1 MFWVQMRKRTFA
13 FEINWPL
20 RAYSPKIYTVPKWHE
35 IVVLNFIFCLFS
47 ANTVACLNCIVLCNH
62 TKCKVIPYGLF
73 LISYWVLDT
82 YKEKIKFKIFTSVQI
97 IFSVACHN
105 CVSHI
110 FFSTFLDNND
120 SFFAVQVLKSN
131 YYKFNLLYKCYNLS
145 ITNVIYLKLPILFA
159 DLPIKEWFLS
169 CK

>member
-1 MFWVQMRKRTFA
+1 MGHTYFSMTTLLTHTVAHSTKPSFMPKTNNQ
-13 FEINWPL
+13 PL
-20 RAYSPKIYTVPKWHE
+20 KKFLKNPESANIYTVPKWHE

-110 FFSTFLDNND
+110 FFSTFLDDND
-120 SFFAVQVLKSN
+120 SFFAVQVLKSK
-131 YYKFNLLYKCYNLS
+131 Y
-145 ITNVIYLKLPILFA
+145 
-159 DLPIKEWFLS
+159 
-169 CK
+169 